1 MSGASDG
8 YVPVA
13 TALSLLQAE
22 RIPFEYLGGGVF
34 VGSVLIPTRLSLLD
48 GEGCYCVRESRVLA
62 VLLAVRY
69 ARSCGMEFAE

>member
-13 TALSLLQAE
+13 TALSLFHAE
-22 RIPFEYLGGGVF
+22 KIPFQYVGGGVF
-34 VGSVLIPTRLSLLD
+34 VGTVLIPTRLSLRD
-48 GEGCYCVRESRVLA
+48 AQACYCVRESRVLA

-69 ARSCGMEFAE
+69 ARTCGMEFAE